1 MKYIMIT
8 EPKKGQRARSRF
20 NSDIKDG
27 QVIAAL
33 YTPTRLH
40 IDIRETVTLNVACP
54 HWNLVY
60 TEDYVVGGL
69 GMSYGMWYYRL
80 IRDLGEFGF
89 GHRFSAC
96 YVKGLVVTK

>member
-40 IDIRETVTLNVACP
+40 LDIRETVTINVACP

-60 TEDYVVGGL
+60 TEDYTVQTLGL
-69 GMSYGMWYYRL
+69 SHGMWVYSFV
-80 IRDLGEFGF
+80 RDLGEYGF
-89 GHRFSAC
+89 GHRFSAF
-96 YVKGLVVTK
+96 YVKGSVVTK